1 MLLARYTVQL
11 AGFTGVWPISD
22 VVDRETVLIEP
33 PDEIVTEAVR
43 WYEREQPEGEPAEM
57 IGRRVLDLVEIE
69 VAV

>member
-1 MLLARYTVQL
+1 MLLARYIVQL
-11 AGFTGVWPISD
+11 AGFTWVWPVSD

-69 VAV
+69 VVV